1 MGAGHGWWKQENTKE
16 VPVWRNWSLERFP
29 KAVEYLDY
37 FQEQTA
43 ASRQTVAGWSEA
55 ISERGL
61 WVLFDGIGGLFGLAL
76 FGSAWGD
83 VKTGFRKLVQL
94 ALLVILC
101 VVIHYVWA
109 ICWPVLSLV
118 GAVVSGDDINLDPS
132 LGIANCWKRDH
143 PNSIHFIV

>member
-1 MGAGHGWWKQENTKE
+1 MRAMVGGSRKTPKRSQFGETGA
-16 VPVWRNWSLERFP
+16 LERFP

-83 VKTGFRKLVQL
+83 VKNW
-94 ALLVILC
+94 I
-101 VVIHYVWA
+101 
-109 ICWPVLSLV
+109 
-118 GAVVSGDDINLDPS
+118 
-132 LGIANCWKRDH
+132 
-143 PNSIHFIV
+143 